1 MCHQPTA
8 GTSAI
13 RRFELPPFI
22 KIPDVALS
30 SDRDRYKSV
39 DRIRFCQAVAGLL
52 QELLQANGLALPI
65 YTLEASEGQDHA
77 KTFEVACAIE
87 AMCVRTT
94 GRGTSRR
101 AAEQAAAEAALEEAE
116 ARLTG
121 GP

>member
-52 QELLQANGLALPI
+52 QELLQAI
-65 YTLEASEGQDHA
+65 DA
-77 KTFEVACAIE
+77 K
-87 AMCVRTT
+87 
-94 GRGTSRR
+94 S
-101 AAEQAAAEAALEEAE
+101 
-116 ARLTG
+116 RLTRCSENLHSWSRTLTLNVQEVQSVIYFPADSRDLLQELLQG
-121 GP
+121 AAHWI